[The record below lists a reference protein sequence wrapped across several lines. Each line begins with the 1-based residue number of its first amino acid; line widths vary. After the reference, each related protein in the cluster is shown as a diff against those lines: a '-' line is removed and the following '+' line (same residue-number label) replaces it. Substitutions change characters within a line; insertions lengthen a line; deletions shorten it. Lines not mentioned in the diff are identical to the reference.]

1 MADQPAEPWT
11 PLPPSSLFPRISP
24 SEYAR
29 GLGPQIDRSPEA
41 REARAK
47 LVREAIAR
55 MRAIPDDPEEDDRAF
70 LRELDEANPGR
81 FDLKKYYDDGPDPA

>member
-1 MADQPAEPWT
+1 MANEHAEDWT

-24 SEYAR
+24 GEYAR

-41 REARAK
+41 RQARAA

-55 MRAIPDDPEEDDRAF
+55 MEAIVNDPDEDDREF